1 MIDLVEQVGLIAF
14 ALSAVLALRDH
25 DVDIVGI
32 VTLGVI
38 TAIGGGT
45 VRDLLLG
52 EPVFWVD
59 DPAALIVPAVASLA
73 GFALVGIVVRA
84 QRVVELLDGIGL
96 AVFSVAGASIAID
109 AGARP
114 AIAVILGVATATAGG
129 AVRDVLADRP
139 TLLMGH
145 GLYVTP
151 AILGA
156 ALYVTVIE
164 LEGSTRLAAALGVA
178 LALGVRVPAIVWDLH
193 MPAALTLRSS
203 SHDQSEE
210 SEAAG

>member
-1 MIDLVEQVGLIAF
+1 MIDLVEQIGLVAF

-45 VRDLLLG
+45 VRDLLLD
-52 EPVFWVD
+52 EPVFWVV
-59 DPAALIVPAVASLA
+59 DPAVLIVPSVASVV
-73 GFALVGIVVRA
+73 GFALVGPVVRA

-96 AVFSVAGASIAID
+96 GVFSVAGASIALD

-129 AVRDVLADRP
+129 AIRDVLADRP

-151 AILGA
+151 ALLGAGLHVTIIELDGATRLATALGA
-156 ALYVTVIE
+156 ALAV
-164 LEGSTRLAAALGVA
+164 
-178 LALGVRVPAIVWDLH
+178 GVRIPAVLWDLH
-193 MPAALTLRSS
+193 MPAALTLRLR
-203 SHDQSEE
+203 DDG
-210 SEAAG
+210 AATETDTRG